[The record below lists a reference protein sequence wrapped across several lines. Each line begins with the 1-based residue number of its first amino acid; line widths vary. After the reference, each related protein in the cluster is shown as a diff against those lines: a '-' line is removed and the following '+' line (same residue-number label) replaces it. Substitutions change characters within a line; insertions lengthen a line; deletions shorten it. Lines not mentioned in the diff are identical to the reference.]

1 MSSKSPLT
9 LPPSFLHVTLSTP
22 YRSTSAITSLARFI
36 AKCEGLAVPEGD
48 LGSDV
53 DGIKPIFFDVG
64 KDERKMKEALK
75 HCRKHLGDNATILY
89 EDYIPDSIKKLAR
102 DQGKESGGTWDRFDA
117 GNFYGW
123 EAEIVVAVT
132 GGFNIMELITRAR
145 NMVAVIVV
153 EGKFAQTRYIEI
165 KKFFQQAA
173 DEGLIE
179 VVHLGDG
186 EPGNKDGEEED
197 KEMKERER
205 ALEERERAL
214 LERERMV
221 AEKEKILVEEKEK
234 MLEKEKILVEEK
246 ETMLEKERMVAGRE
260 RILEERDSDHL
271 SRNLVLDGSKDICSA
286 ASQERQTGEKGQGH
300 KKVHDLI
307 SHFQ

>member
-1 MSSKSPLT
+1 MEK
-9 LPPSFLHVTLSTP
+9 
-22 YRSTSAITSLARFI
+22 
-36 AKCEGLAVPEGD
+36 
-48 LGSDV
+48 
-53 DGIKPIFFDVG
+53 
-64 KDERKMKEALK
+64 ALK

-89 EDYIPDSIKKLAR
+89 EDYIPDSIKKLAK
-102 DQGKESGGTWDRFDA
+102 DQGKESGGSWDRFDA

-153 EGKFAQTRYIEI
+153 EGKFAQTRYVEI

-186 EPGNKDGEEED
+186 EPGNEDGEEED

-214 LERERMV
+214 LERERKVM
-221 AEKEKILVEEKEK
+221 EKEKILVEEKEK
-234 MLEKEKILVEEK
+234 
-246 ETMLEKERMVAGRE
+246 MLEKERMVAGRE

-271 SRNLVLDGSKDICSA
+271 SRNLVLDGSKNICSA
-286 ASQERQTGEKGQGH
+286 ATQESQTGEKGQGH